1 MGGPAPACEGGAC
14 AIPRTTYALE
24 AVRVEPSRGLY
35 APSGELPGGYT
46 PAAWAALSESQQ
58 RTLLERERDERV
70 RTLVAEG
77 RTLADARATAERT
90 VAADLARAGVTAITG
105 LITSENQRARDDADR
120 AQTLL
125 LERARIAR
133 DVEIARLNAARDRG
147 GATDRYSLVGAGAP
161 GLEGAAAPDNTV
173 RNVAI
178 AAVALGAVWYAT
190 RGGKSARRGY

>member
-1 MGGPAPACEGGAC
+1 MGGPAPSCEGDAC

-24 AVRVEPSRGLY
+24 AARVEPSRGLY

-58 RTLLERERDERV
+58 RTLLEREREERV

-90 VAADLARAGVTAITG
+90 LAADLARAGVTAITG

-120 AQTLL
+120 AQNLL
-125 LERARIAR
+125 LERERIAR
-133 DVEIARLNAARDRG
+133 DVEIARLNNARDRA
-147 GATDRYSLVGAGAP
+147 GAGERYSLVGSGAP
-161 GLEGAAAPDNTV
+161 GLEGAAAPDTTLRSV
-173 RNVAI
+173 GL
-178 AAVALGAVWYAT
+178 AVLVVGGVYLVT
-190 RGGKSARRGY
+190 RKKGR